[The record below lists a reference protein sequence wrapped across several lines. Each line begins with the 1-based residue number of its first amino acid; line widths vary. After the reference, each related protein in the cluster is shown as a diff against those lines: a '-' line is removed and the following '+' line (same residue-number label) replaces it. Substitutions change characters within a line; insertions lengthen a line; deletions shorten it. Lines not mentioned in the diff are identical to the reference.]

1 MCIAQKSIWRQGK
14 FKFKWWAYI
23 RREAYIQGAYI
34 REEKHFNLQSVKL
47 TFISILKFKEHIF
60 GIFSI
65 VQDVKYVQSHNK
77 DTRIQ
82 KGNEG
87 GTRETTW
94 TQGLKLKIFL
104 PED

>member
-1 MCIAQKSIWRQGK
+1 M
-14 FKFKWWAYI
+14 
-23 RREAYIQGAYI
+23 
-34 REEKHFNLQSVKL
+34 
-47 TFISILKFKEHIF
+47 
-60 GIFSI
+60 
-65 VQDVKYVQSHNK
+65 QDVKYVQSHNK

-94 TQGLKLKIFL
+94 KTQGLKLKLFL

>member
-1 MCIAQKSIWRQGK
+1 MEARQ
-14 FKFKWWAYI
+14 
-23 RREAYIQGAYI
+23 IQIQMMGLHSEGGLYAGGLAYI

-47 TFISILKFKEHIF
+47 TFLSIFQFKEHIY

-87 GTRETTW
+87 GTRETT
-94 TQGLKLKIFL
+94 
-104 PED
+104 